1 MTKMGFDAEIA
12 VIENKASLANTYYQD
27 GAVISARAQLR
38 SARERIATLLTLTAS
53 EERDAKRAV
62 KKAERER
69 AARQL
74 PLRARGTGQ

>member
-1 MTKMGFDAEIA
+1 MTKTGFEAEIA
-12 VIENKASLANTYYQD
+12 GIENNASLANTYYQD

-53 EERDAKRAV
+53 EERDAKRAA
-62 KKAERER
+62 KKAERQR

-74 PLRARGTGQ
+74 PLRARGGQ